1 MVRHLIG
8 YRVLKFFLSSFFY
21 SGKMLYR
28 LLKLLIGIGVRLYYR
43 QIKVKNVQFL
53 EHHGPMIIIAN
64 HPNTLM
70 DAWIIGQVCSQPIH
84 FLAKGT
90 FFNSPIKRWFL
101 SSLNMI
107 PINRQVDGNTAGVNN
122 NLSFEACYKVL
133 EAGKTLVIFPE
144 GNSIMER
151 QLREL
156 KTGTARIALEVQKR
170 NNGNL
175 NLLIVPVGIFYSQA
189 EKFRS
194 SVFVNFG
201 KGKLVKEAIDEDG
214 SISVASKKLTARL
227 RLLLEQV
234 LVSTESKEQE
244 TLIQDLSTILLPLKP
259 VKDIEGK
266 ADLMKEIKI
275 KMEEI
280 QLIQPYLVDEIQQ
293 LASSIKWKQSQLKIK
308 SDFTKN
314 RFKSK
319 GYLVELFTSVF
330 FVLIGFPVFVFGII
344 HSILPFK
351 LTEFLMTKLIKNIE
365 YYAPIAVLLGLVLY
379 PLNYIL
385 LFQLTNHYLELNL
398 FFKIIYFISM
408 PLTGMFAYYFVR
420 FLQSFSFQWKYSF
433 LVVNQIEAMNQVE
446 KQRKRLSEILFENR
460 I

>member
-1 MVRHLIG
+1 
-8 YRVLKFFLSSFFY
+8 
-21 SGKMLYR
+21 
-28 LLKLLIGIGVRLYYR
+28 
-43 QIKVKNVQFL
+43 
-53 EHHGPMIIIAN
+53 
-64 HPNTLM
+64 
-70 DAWIIGQVCSQPIH
+70 
-84 FLAKGT
+84 
-90 FFNSPIKRWFL
+90 
-101 SSLNMI
+101 
-107 PINRQVDGNTAGVNN
+107 
-122 NLSFEACYKVL
+122 
-133 EAGKTLVIFPE
+133 
-144 GNSIMER
+144 MER

-201 KGKLVKEAIDEDG
+201 KGELIKKTIDEDG
-214 SISVASKKLTARL
+214 SISIASKKLTARL

-244 TLIQDLSTILLPLKP
+244 TLIEDLSTILLPLKP
-259 VKDIEGK
+259 LKDVEGK

-280 QLIQPYLVDEIQQ
+280 QLIQPYLLDEIQQ
-293 LASSIKWKQSQLKIK
+293 LASSIKWKQAQLKIK
-308 SDFTKN
+308 SDFAKN

-319 GYLVELFTSVF
+319 GYLAKLTISVF
-330 FVLIGFPVFVFGII
+330 FALIGFPVFIFGII

-385 LFQLTNHYLELNL
+385 LFQLTNYYLEFSLI
-398 FFKIIYFISM
+398 FKVAYFISM
-408 PLTGMFAYYFVR
+408 PIAGMFAYYFVR

-433 LVVNQIEAMNQVE
+433 LVVKQIEAMNQVE

-460 I
+460 F

>member
-1 MVRHLIG
+1 
-8 YRVLKFFLSSFFY
+8 
-21 SGKMLYR
+21 MLYR

-43 QIKVKNVQFL
+43 QIKVKNAQFL
-53 EHHGPMIIIAN
+53 EHQGPMIIIAN

-70 DAWIIGQVCSQPIH
+70 DAWIIGQACSKPIH

-90 FFNSPIKRWFL
+90 FFNSPLKRWL
-101 SSLNMI
+101 LGSLNMI
-107 PINRQVDGNTAGVNN
+107 PINRQVDGDTQGVNN

-144 GNSIMER
+144 GNSVMER

-170 NNGNL
+170 NKGNL

-201 KGKLVKEAIDEDG
+201 KGELVKESIDEDG
-214 SISVASKKLTARL
+214 SISLASKRLTARL
-227 RLLLEQV
+227 RFLLEQV
-234 LVSTESKEQE
+234 LVSTESAEQE
-244 TLIQDLSTILLPLKP
+244 TLIEDLSTILLPFIQI
-259 VKDIEGK
+259 KDVEGK
-266 ADLMKEIKI
+266 AELMKEIKV

-280 QLIQPYLVDEIQQ
+280 QLIQPYLLDEIQQ
-293 LASSIKWKQSQLKIK
+293 LAGSIKWKQAQLKIK
-308 SDFTKN
+308 SDFLEK

-319 GYLVELFTSVF
+319 SYLTKLTGSIF
-330 FVLIGFPVFVFGII
+330 FVLIGFPIFLFGFA

-351 LTEFLMTKLIKNIE
+351 LTDLLMRKLITNIE

-385 LFQLTNHYLELNL
+385 FFQLSIYLFDLSL
-398 FFKIIYFISM
+398 FFKIVYFISM
-408 PLTGMFAYYFVR
+408 PITGMFAYYFVR
-420 FLQSFSFQWKYSF
+420 FLQSFSFQWKYFF
-433 LVVNQIEAMNQVE
+433 LVVNQKEAMSQVD
-446 KQRKRLSEILFENR
+446 KQRNRLSEILFENR